1 MNCASQLS
9 VMTLLARVKKS
20 IILQTMIPRT
30 IEKQIIDRLLTTNKS
45 VIIYGPRQVG
55 KTTLAK
61 SIIKKLKLKTL
72 IINADEKKYSETFS
86 SQDLATIDRLIA
98 GYQLVFIDEAQ
109 RIENIGINLKIII
122 DSHPEMRILATGSS
136 SFDLSNKVSEPLT
149 GRVWNYNLFPISC
162 EELLATKTEF
172 EYHHNLENYLL
183 YGSYPEVFSYPKTSD
198 QIGYLKQISTSYLY
212 QDVLEFAEIKYADKI
227 SKLLTLVALQIGNE
241 VSLSEL
247 GSALEISKET
257 VNRYLDLLEKSFV
270 LFRLSGFS
278 RNLRKEVT
286 KMDKIYFYDLG
297 IRNSLLGNFN
307 ALKYRTD
314 LGSLWENFL
323 LVERMKRNHYHGH
336 FASPYFWRTHTGSEV
351 DYVEDYGGKLY
362 GFEFKWNQGKA
373 RSKESWLKT
382 YPEASYQIVNQ
393 DNFFDFIRPKDQ
405 NNFDK

>member
-1 MNCASQLS
+1 M
-9 VMTLLARVKKS
+9 
-20 IILQTMIPRT
+20 ILRI

-45 VIIYGPRQVG
+45 VILYGPRQIG

-61 SIIKKLKLKTL
+61 SIIKQVGLKTL
-72 IINADEKKYSETFS
+72 VINADEKKYDEILS
-86 SQDLATIDRLIA
+86 SQDLAKIDRLIA

-136 SFDLSNKVSEPLT
+136 SFDLSNKISEPLT
-149 GRVWNYNLFPISC
+149 GRVWTYNLFPISC
-162 EELLATKTEF
+162 EELLATTSEF
-172 EYHHNLENYLL
+172 EYHQNLENYLL

-198 QIGYLKQISTSYLY
+198 QIDYLKQISTSYLY
-212 QDVLEFAEIKYADKI
+212 KDILEFAEIKYADKI
-227 SKLLTLVALQIGNE
+227 SKLLKLVALQLGNE

-247 GSALEISKET
+247 GNALDISKET

-307 ALKYRTD
+307 AITYRSD
-314 LGSLWENFL
+314 LGSMWENFL
-323 LVERMKRNHYHGH
+323 LLERMKRNHYHRH

-351 DYVEDYGGKLY
+351 DYVEDFGGVLY
-362 GFEFKWNQGKA
+362 GFEFKWNQGKS

-382 YPEASYQIVNQ
+382 YPDASYTVINQ
-393 DNFFDFIRPKDQ
+393 ENFFDFIRNKP
-405 NNFDK
+405 